1 MITSNDEVT
10 ELKIDESVSPSSSLL
25 LQSHHHHHHESS
37 GYSSKEA
44 ECSSPENKT
53 HLQHRYHETKLR
65 ITANN
70 NNNNNNSHRT
80 ADAHRRRHK
89 LPTSSATVSHSGSLT
104 IDESLAES
112 NHTEQTVRTLFQ
124 SFDQSKF

>member
-10 ELKIDESVSPSSSLL
+10 ELKIDESVSPSSSSFVK
-25 LQSHHHHHHESS
+25 SHHQYHESS

-53 HLQHRYHETKLR
+53 HLQHRHYETKLR

-70 NNNNNNSHRT
+70 SNNNNNSHRT
-80 ADAHRRRHK
+80 ADTQRRRHK
-89 LPTSSATVSHSGSLT
+89 PPTSSPTVSRSGSLT
-104 IDESLAES
+104 IDETLLEP
-112 NHTEQTVRTLFQ
+112 HQTEQTVRFR
-124 SFDQSKF
+124 S

>member
-10 ELKIDESVSPSSSLL
+10 ELKIDESVSPSSSSSTLL
-25 LQSHHHHHHESS
+25 KAQQQHYHESS

-53 HLQHRYHETKLR
+53 HLQHRHYETKLR

-70 NNNNNNSHRT
+70 NNNNNNNSHRT
-80 ADAHRRRHK
+80 ADTQRRRHK
-89 LPTSSATVSHSGSLT
+89 LPTSSPTVSHSGSLT
-104 IDESLAES
+104 IDESLLEP
-112 NHTEQTVRTLFQ
+112 NQIEQTVRIR
-124 SFDQSKF
+124 S